1 MKQKHFQLTDFSS
14 DNYHLLN
21 ELPDKDFS
29 PQKNYAV
36 INGTI
41 EKYRK
46 LRFGINPK
54 VTKAAGD
61 RADILASYGI
71 YRFNKGTKSFDEYM
85 GKGWEKKVYSEKL
98 LEKIKMIDSIRRLNL
113 ARGNTKFGDH
123 YLT

>member
-14 DNYHLLN
+14 DNYHLLEEN
-21 ELPDKDFS
+21 PDPNFS
-29 PQKNYAV
+29 PERNYAV

-41 EKYRK
+41 KKYRE

-54 VTKAAGD
+54 VSKAAGD

-71 YRFNKGTKSFDEYM
+71 YRFNKGTKSFDDYM

-98 LEKIKMIDSIRRLNL
+98 LESLKIVDTIRRLNL
-113 ARGNTKFGDH
+113 AKGNTKFGDH